1 MVWYNIKQVMPPA
14 DETVRVI
21 GQQWAWSFQQAGPDG
36 VLDTADDI
44 RTVGEL
50 HVKVNTTYHFEL
62 MSRDV
67 VHSFAVP
74 AFRLKQDAL
83 PGRTITG
90 WFRPNRVGTYDIQCT
105 QMCGIGHALMA
116 GRIIVE
122 TPQDHAAWLMQQF
135 ESVRRWAQAH
145 AAHARYSLA
154 DGCDDGGDA
163 AMSTRSSTR
172 RAGIFQKY
180 FWSTDHK
187 MIAMQYLFTG
197 MAMALIGGFFAYV
210 FRMQLGFPNQHVPG
224 YGIVTPGKY
233 NALVT
238 MHGSIMIFWVAM
250 PVLIAAFGNF
260 LIPLMVGCDD
270 MAFPRI
276 NRLSYQIFLL
286 SALVL
291 LSSFLVKGGPFGGAW
306 TAYPPLSAV
315 GAYNLTPIGATL
327 WLLAVALEFV
337 AFLLGGI
344 NFTVTTM
351 NSRAPGMKMYDI
363 PLVVW
368 MIVLASIIFMAS
380 AGPLIAGA
388 VMLLFDQ
395 TMSTGFYDPTR
406 GGDPLLWQH
415 LFWFF
420 GHPEVYVVLLPAM
433 GIVAEVIAVFARK
446 KDVRL
451 QDGSVHDLGRRVPE
465 LRRVGAP
472 SICGGH
478 RSAHG
483 QHFFR
488 HDAADFR
495 SHHGNGFPVHRHAL
509 RRIDPAGH
517 AHAVGPGLYRGVHDR
532 RRDGNFPGL
541 VRHGHLSARHVFRH
555 RAFPLHVRP
564 HRDHRR
570 ICRHHVLVSENV
582 RPHAQ

>member
-1 MVWYNIKQVMPPA
+1 M
-14 DETVRVI
+14 
-21 GQQWAWSFQQAGPDG
+21 
-36 VLDTADDI
+36 
-44 RTVGEL
+44 GEL
-50 HVKVNTTYHFEL
+50 HVTVNTTYHFEL

-105 QMCGIGHALMA
+105 QMCGMGHGLMA

-122 TPQDHAAWLMQQF
+122 TPQDHAAWLMRNSNPAVAAQQAAPAPSRRKPPRWRRCGD
-135 ESVRRWAQAH
+135 EQQVRVASH
-145 AAHARYSLA
+145 AEPGFFR
-154 DGCDDGGDA
+154 
-163 AMSTRSSTR
+163 
-172 RAGIFQKY
+172 KY
-180 FWSTDHK
+180 LWSTDHK
-187 MIAMQYLFTG
+187 IIAMQYLFTG
-197 MAMALIGGFFAYV
+197 MAMALIGGYLAYV

-224 YGIVTPGKY
+224 FGFVTPGKY

-260 LIPLMVGCDD
+260 LIPLMIGCDD

-286 SALVL
+286 SAIVL
-291 LSSFLVKGGPFGGAW
+291 LASFLVKGGAFGGAW
-306 TAYPPLSAV
+306 TAYPPLSAS
-315 GAYNLTPIGATL
+315 GAYNLTPLGATL

-363 PLVVW
+363 PIVVW

-395 TMSTGFYDPTR
+395 THVHRFLRSDARRRSALVAAPVLVLRPSGSVRRAASGHGNR
-406 GGDPLLWQH
+406 GGNPR
-415 LFWFF
+415 
-420 GHPEVYVVLLPAM
+420 G
-433 GIVAEVIAVFARK
+433 
-446 KDVRL
+446 VRAQETVWL
-451 QDGSVHDLGRRVPE
+451 QDRSCTRPG
-465 LRRVGAP
+465 P
-472 SICGGH
+472 SA
-478 RSAHG
+478 S
-483 QHFFR
+483 
-488 HDAADFR
+488 
-495 SHHGNGFPVHRHAL
+495 
-509 RRIDPAGH
+509 
-517 AHAVGPGLYRGVHDR
+517 
-532 RRDGNFPGL
+532 
-541 VRHGHLSARHVFRH
+541 
-555 RAFPLHVRP
+555 
-564 HRDHRR
+564 
-570 ICRHHVLVSENV
+570 
-582 RPHAQ
+582 